1 MPLILDNRIDRA
13 RHEDALTSGA
23 CERDIIE
30 QTLNESVKSRGHR
43 LASFATAVLW
53 RKWRYTSP
61 SRLNVPGVERKALQR
76 FSGKKEAVVDA
87 AAVDV
92 VDADDGGGGATARSK
107 VLARWSR
114 FPVKRKV

>member
-1 MPLILDNRIDRA
+1 MPVILDNRIDRA
-13 RHEDALTSGA
+13 RHEDVLTSGA

-43 LASFATAVLW
+43 FASFATAVLW

-87 AAVDV
+87 AAVDAV
-92 VDADDGGGGATARSK
+92 EC
-107 VLARWSR
+107 
-114 FPVKRKV
+114 